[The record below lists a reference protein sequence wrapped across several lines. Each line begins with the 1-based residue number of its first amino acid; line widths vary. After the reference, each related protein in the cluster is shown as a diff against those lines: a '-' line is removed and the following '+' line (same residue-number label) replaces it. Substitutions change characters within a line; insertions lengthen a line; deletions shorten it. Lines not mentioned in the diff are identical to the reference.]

1 MGRVAKKEKENSC
14 LLRHLEQISLAYN
27 AYSTHLAAPILLA
40 CLLAIAA
47 GRNCHILSV
56 DGNNIFFTCPEEELA
71 WRDVATS
78 IKPLILLKSA
88 VCSESAKRTKTSVEG
103 NRNANLSQRLRL
115 VASSLS
121 LILFSLHFLQLAYC
135 CICSL

>member
-1 MGRVAKKEKENSC
+1 MGRVAKKKKEKSC

-47 GRNCHILSV
+47 GRTCHILSV

-78 IKPLILLKSA
+78 INPLILLKSP
-88 VCSESAKRTKTSVEG
+88 VCSESALCGQKGPKPVKNSEEKQTNLRTKTD
-103 NRNANLSQRLRL
+103 QK
-115 VASSLS
+115 
-121 LILFSLHFLQLAYC
+121 HK
-135 CICSL
+135 